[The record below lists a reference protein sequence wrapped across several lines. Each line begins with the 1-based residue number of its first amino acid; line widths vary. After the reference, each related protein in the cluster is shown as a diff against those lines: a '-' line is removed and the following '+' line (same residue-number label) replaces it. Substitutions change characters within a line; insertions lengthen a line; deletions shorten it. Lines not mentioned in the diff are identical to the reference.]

1 MSYKTFTV
9 NSKAPNS
16 NDNISIDST
25 NLLDAERFGVN
36 CVLRKTANG
45 WGSNSC
51 LKSYSGNLNFKNTT
65 AGYSINY
72 GYPYDVGDNIEARKV
87 SGEFNLTD
95 SITLINTGGSY
106 VPVPAS
112 SWTMGFSFDGT
123 FFNNKKVLLRAL
135 IIPTPAFSGNMSL
148 QWRLGDPTNALS
160 TTTPLGPLSYSDT
173 KYGSIAYGYYTGSG
187 TTESLSIRIIE
198 KVGGFVAHNKTR
210 ADCMSIT
217 AKIIE

>member
-1 MSYKTFTV
+1 MSYKKLTV
-9 NSKAPNS
+9 NSTAPNS
-16 NDNISIDST
+16 NDDISIDST
-25 NLLDAERFGVN
+25 NLLDAGRSGVN
-36 CVLRKTANG
+36 CVLRQTAHG

-51 LKSYSGNLNFKNTT
+51 LKSYSGNLNFKRT
-65 AGYSINY
+65 ATFSVSSGYR
-72 GYPYDVGDNIEARKV
+72 YDVDDNLEARKV

-95 SITLINTGGSY
+95 SITLINSSGSY

-112 SWTMGFSFDGT
+112 SWAMGFSFDGT

-135 IIPTPAFSGNMSL
+135 IIPSALSGNMSF
-148 QWRLGDPTNALS
+148 QWRLGNPSNALS
-160 TTTPLGPLSYSDT
+160 TTTPLGPLSYFDT
-173 KYGSIAYGYYTGSG
+173 TYGSIAYGYYTGSG

-198 KVGGFVAHNKTR
+198 KDGAFYAHNKTR